1 MEEIYFGKSKN
12 TLTTLVI
19 FVCSLGYL
27 WFVYE
32 LFARDFLDMR
42 QKSGT
47 DGIFYVILAVI
58 IFGALL
64 LLFINWIYL
73 RQFVKCIILRQPAL
87 VLTDDSIHVYDNFAG
102 KYIVFPWAQIEAFE
116 PFDYKGTTTYYV
128 VLKDYEVFYQQL
140 SSLLRRF
147 IMWTNSLI
155 VRRSVINIDIHSMD
169 TDANWLLD
177 EMNSRLSAS

>member
-1 MEEIYFGKSKN
+1 MEEIFFRKVKYTFN
-12 TLTTLVI
+12 TLGI
-19 FVCSLGYL
+19 FVCGLGYF
-27 WFVYE
+27 WCVYE

-42 QKSGT
+42 QKSGN
-47 DGIFYVILAVI
+47 DVIFYFIMAVV

-64 LLFINWIYL
+64 LLYLNWIYL
-73 RQFVKCIILRQPAL
+73 RQFVKCIILHRPAL
-87 VLTDDSIHVYDNFAG
+87 VLTDDSLHIYDYFAG
-102 KYIVFPWAQIEAFE
+102 KYIVLPWAEIEAFE
-116 PFDYKGTTTYYV
+116 PFDFKGNTTYYV

-140 SSLLRRF
+140 SSLLRRY

>member
-1 MEEIYFGKSKN
+1 MKEIFFRKAKN
-12 TLTTLVI
+12 TLTALVI
-19 FVCSLGYL
+19 FFCSLGYL
-27 WFVYE
+27 WCVYE

-42 QKSGT
+42 QPGHV
-47 DGIFYVILAVI
+47 VIMVVV

-73 RQFVKCIILRQPAL
+73 RQFVKCIILHRPAL
-87 VLTDDSIHVYDNFAG
+87 VLTDHSLHIYDYFAG
-102 KYIVFPWAQIEAFE
+102 KYIVLPWAEIEAFE
-116 PFDYKGTTTYYV
+116 PFDFKGNTTYYV

-147 IMWTNSLI
+147 MMWTNSLI

>member
-1 MEEIYFGKSKN
+1 M
-12 TLTTLVI
+12 L
-19 FVCSLGYL
+19 
-27 WFVYE
+27 
-32 LFARDFLDMR
+32 
-42 QKSGT
+42 
-47 DGIFYVILAVI
+47 
-58 IFGALL
+58 
-64 LLFINWIYL
+64 
-73 RQFVKCIILRQPAL
+73 
-87 VLTDDSIHVYDNFAG
+87 
-102 KYIVFPWAQIEAFE
+102 PWAEIEAFE
-116 PFDYKGTTTYYV
+116 PFDYKGNTTYYV